1 MIQIQIAFQLLNLFN
16 NIQKIQVM
24 IHFLLA
30 INLWLAVGLKQQI
43 VQHQKMVIYD
53 LFIIWISD
61 GLTIECIFNQ
71 SPESSISN

>member
-1 MIQIQIAFQLLNLFN
+1 
-16 NIQKIQVM
+16 M

-61 GLTIECIFNQ
+61 SLNIECIFNQ